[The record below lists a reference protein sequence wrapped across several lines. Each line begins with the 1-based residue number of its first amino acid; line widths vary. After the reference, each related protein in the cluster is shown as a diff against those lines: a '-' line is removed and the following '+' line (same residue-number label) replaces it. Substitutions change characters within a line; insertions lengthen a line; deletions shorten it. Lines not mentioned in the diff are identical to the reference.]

1 MSNDWRYGE
10 EKLKL
15 RESCLLILLNKY
27 GGTRIEEA
35 SYSTKDIYEC
45 VDTWVSQG
53 HQIPH
58 GIDSYFQT
66 YFSNSSWM
74 YHFNNYEQALRNFGI
89 QVEFICAMEMA
100 GKLTQEEAHQRVKA
114 EYKQLKQVR
123 KSEK

>member
-1 MSNDWRYGE
+1 MTTSDWRYSE

-58 GIDSYFQT
+58 GIDSYFKT
-66 YFSNSSWM
+66 YFSNSS
-74 YHFNNYEQALRNFGI
+74 
-89 QVEFICAMEMA
+89 
-100 GKLTQEEAHQRVKA
+100 
-114 EYKQLKQVR
+114 
-123 KSEK
+123 

>member
-1 MSNDWRYGE
+1 MTTSEDWRYDE
-10 EKLKL
+10 ERLKL

-58 GIDSYFQT
+58 GIDSYFKT
-66 YFSNSSWM
+66 YFSNSS
-74 YHFNNYEQALRNFGI
+74 
-89 QVEFICAMEMA
+89 
-100 GKLTQEEAHQRVKA
+100 
-114 EYKQLKQVR
+114 
-123 KSEK
+123 